1 MQIVFQPS
9 SPSFCPILTTDSCL
23 LTSRFLPILDT
34 RYPHFG
40 QPPSTLCL
48 GALGC
53 IFRFHAFLSRIRG
66 TRKAGQ
72 SIHSREADYLI
83 LDTCSPH
90 FGHRYCTA
98 FLWVLWVLW
107 GLWVSWTSPQSVVSV
122 ASVAIPLFGHLF
134 TFPHS
139 RETPVLHSVFITFLA
154 CLSRICGTRKRG
166 KTFHSRAAGFIYSF
180 QITFRCSAP
189 LWWSFRSRRPG
200 RTARQYP
207 AFAENSL
214 YP

>member
-1 MQIVFQPS
+1 MYFPVPYFSLPH
-9 SPSFCPILTTDSCL
+9 
-23 LTSRFLPILDT
+23 SRDPPGGAIHPLPRSGL
-34 RYPHFG
+34 PHFG
-40 QPPSTLCL
+40 HLFPSFWTPVP
-48 GALGC
+48 
-53 IFRFHAFLSRIRG
+53 
-66 TRKAGQ
+66 
-72 SIHSREADYLI
+72 LI

-189 LWWSFRSRRPG
+189 RELPKPAVRDGRRG
-200 RTARQYP
+200 NKTFWTARIRVCP
-207 AFAENSL
+207 
-214 YP
+214 